1 MGERRVV
8 YVRVGAR
15 KEEIEIDGN
24 TTAED
29 VIRAVGGDPE
39 MDVLMVNGN
48 SLGRKD
54 RVLPLLVEGEN
65 DVRVLP
71 KAKVG
76 HSSYFLTGEARLRQE
91 ETLLREIG
99 FLPSRRNTFT
109 GLVKVGKRILEMEV
123 VLPSTFPYSRPVVLI
138 HDHSFLGKHPC
149 IMLRENGIEI
159 HFHDEDWKPWMHAVD
174 LVVLATD
181 FLERVEKGSVRGRV
195 RWEDQILLRLLREQ
209 LRLWSRR

>member
-1 MGERRVV
+1 MGSRVV

-39 MDVLMVNGN
+39 TYVLIVNGN
-48 SLGRKD
+48 SLCRKD
-54 RVLPLLVEGEN
+54 KVLPLLAEGEN
-65 DVRVLP
+65 DVRILP

-76 HSSYFLTGEARLRQE
+76 HSSYFLTGDARLRQE

-99 FLPSRRNTFT
+99 FLPAGKNRFT
-109 GLVKVGKRILEMEV
+109 GLVKVGKRVIEMDA
-123 VLPSTFPYSRPVVLI
+123 VLPSTFPYARPIILI
-138 HDHSFLGKHPC
+138 HDYSFLGKHPC
-149 IMLRENGIEI
+149 IMQRDYGIEV

-174 LVVLATD
+174 LVVLAAD
-181 FLERVEKGSVRGRV
+181 FLER
-195 RWEDQILLRLLREQ
+195 
-209 LRLWSRR
+209 